1 MQENNKTKYQVQ
13 NGQLLCD
20 GKPTNIHIDDD
31 CFYIGSS
38 PLNIYQE
45 DGFIY
50 ALKPLFPWIKWPMI
64 SSATGIT
71 IDEKGILCSKNQSC
85 IFDDYI
91 KNA

>member
-1 MQENNKTKYQVQ
+1 MQEKIKTKYQVQ
-13 NGQLLCD
+13 NGQLLYD
-20 GKPTNIHIDDD
+20 GEATNIHVDDD
-31 CFYIGSS
+31 YFYMGSS

-45 DGFIY
+45 DGFVFV
-50 ALKPLFPWIKWPMI
+50 LKPLFPWFKWPMI

-71 IDEKGILCSKNQSC
+71 IDERGILRSQSQNC